1 MSLRPDVDLNI
12 SWNIVALGFSVTGSV
27 FTALGLI
34 SIKLANIDM
43 EKPEN
48 DNKIIWFH
56 KYMLIGML
64 FFTISQILNGFALAL
79 GNIILISS
87 TSCITIVFSA
97 IFAPIIL
104 KERFEFMLDGITIL
118 LVGTGSIVA
127 IS

>member
-87 TSCITIVFSA
+87 TSCTTIVFSA